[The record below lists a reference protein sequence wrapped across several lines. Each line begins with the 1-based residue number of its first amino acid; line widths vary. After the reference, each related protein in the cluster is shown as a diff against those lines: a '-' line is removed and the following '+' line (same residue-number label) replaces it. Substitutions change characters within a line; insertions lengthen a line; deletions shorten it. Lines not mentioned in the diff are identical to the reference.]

1 MVECTGLENR
11 HTERYLGFESLF
23 LRKRNLIM
31 MLQLNPMIPILRVSD
46 GMEGYAFLVID
57 YSQEHNLLFTCAMD
71 DGEIWTLSN
80 HDIRFCKNISLD
92 RNEIKL

>member
-1 MVECTGLENR
+1 MSVSGVR
-11 HTERYLGFESLF
+11 IPVSPQFIFIG
-23 LRKRNLIM
+23 M
-31 MLQLNPMIPILRVSD
+31 MLQLNPMIPILRISD

-80 HDIRFCKNISLD
+80 KEIRFCKNISLD
-92 RNEIKL
+92 RNNVKL